1 MKGDDKNMK
10 KTFKMIFCMFLCVFS
25 LFIKNDKVYAYFS
38 DSYVASNGF
47 SVAPTYTDTFITNYS
62 DSNGVI
68 TELGRETKKYFE
80 NTVVTINSP
89 SNVNL
94 TGLELDSITVN
105 GSGSYNIGDTF
116 TQLASNMTIV
126 YTYKSSGYSVTYSG
140 DTTNYTYSNTNLN
153 VNNNDSYTT
162 TITPVTGRDIDT
174 VTVTM
179 GGVDITSMYNT
190 SNRTLTINQV
200 TGNIEINVT
209 TKLKT
214 YTITYSGSNYTHTNN
229 ATTITHGSTY
239 TATVTASNNYT
250 INSITVNM
258 GGTNITSSAVNNN
271 QINIASVTGNIT
283 INVTTQS
290 SGGGTTDPCLVEGT
304 KVLLYDGSTKNIEDI
319 RYNDLLKVWN
329 HDLGKYDYEYAG
341 WIEKAST
348 TNSYTKITFEDG
360 TILKIVGG
368 HSLFSK
374 KLNKY
379 VNVTSGELEIGDE
392 VVKLN
397 NGIEYVRVSNIEV
410 VNEEVKYYHVIS
422 TRYFNLIA
430 NNILTTYEIF
440 DNISNFMDFGENLK
454 WQNTEIVRSDM
465 YTYNDFTYLPRY
477 IYKAFRLEET
487 KYLVNSGLVSPDEF
501 TYLFTQYLTDENKML
516 MPPTNNNETRL
527 WMVTTSDDTDL
538 SNTTHQL
545 EEGTIYTVPTPNNE
559 EGFIN
564 WYNSS
569 DNKYYNPGDTIEV
582 YGGMHLTAIYE

>member
-1 MKGDDKNMK
+1 MK
-10 KTFKMIFCMFLCVFS
+10 KIFKLFFCIFFCILS

-47 SVAPTYTDTFITNYS
+47 LVAPTYTDTFITNYR

-80 NTVVTINSP
+80 NKIVTIDSP

-94 TGLELDSITVN
+94 AGLEINTITVN
-105 GSGSYNIGDTF
+105 GSGNYNIGDTF
-116 TQLASNMTIV
+116 TQLPSNMTIV
-126 YTYKSSGYSVTYSG
+126 YTYKDAIYSVTYGG
-140 DTTNYTYSNTNLN
+140 DTTNYTYSNANLN
-153 VNNNDSYTT
+153 INYNDSYTT
-162 TITPVTGRDIDT
+162 TITPVTGREIDT

-190 SNRTLTINQV
+190 SNRTLTVSQV
-200 TGNIEINVT
+200 TGNIVIDVT
-209 TKLKT
+209 TKVKV
-214 YTITYSGSNYTHTNN
+214 YSITYSGSNFTHSNN
-229 ATTITHGSTY
+229 ATTVNHGDSFSTNLSGSGTSSITSV
-239 TATVTASNNYT
+239 TVT
-250 INSITVNM
+250 M
-258 GGTNITSSAVNNN
+258 GGVDITSSAVNNN
-271 QINIASVTGNIT
+271 NSVNISNVTGDIR
-283 INVTTQS
+283 ISVTTQ
-290 SGGGTTDPCLVEGT
+290 TCLVEGT
-304 KVLLYDGSTKNIEDI
+304 KITLYDGSTKNIEDI

-341 WIEKAST
+341 WVEQQGIA
-348 TNSYTKITFEDG
+348 NSYTKVTFSDG
-360 TILKIVGG
+360 SVLKIVGG
-368 HSLFSK
+368 HSVFSK
-374 KLNKY
+374 RLNKY
-379 VNVTSGELEIGDE
+379 VDITSGALNIGDE
-392 VVKLN
+392 VVKLS
-397 NGIEYVRVSNIEV
+397 NGIEYVSITNIETI
-410 VNEEVKYYHVIS
+410 NEEVKYYHVIS

-465 YTYNDFTYLPRY
+465 YTYNDFTYLPKY

-501 TYLFTQYLTDENKML
+501 DFLFSLFLTDDNKMIK
-516 MPPTNNNETRL
+516 PPVNNNGTRL
-527 WMVTTSDDTDL
+527 WMVTTSDDSDL
-538 SNTTHQL
+538 SNTNHQL

-559 EGFIN
+559 EGFVN